1 MGRRKPTARVAFV
14 LFDVLYEDGTVTSN
28 RKVPASALGGL
39 DEDASARAVIEAQDR
54 EIVGRSGHPRSR
66 IKAVCR
72 ADKRDAAQRRLA
84 KSSDQARKA
93 RQ

>member
-1 MGRRKPTARVAFV
+1 MGRRKPTARAEFV
-14 LFDVLYEDGTVTSN
+14 LFDVFYEDGKVTSN
-28 RKVPASALGGL
+28 RKVPASVLGGL
-39 DEDASARAVIEAQDR
+39 DQNASARAVIEAQDR

-72 ADKRDAAQRRLA
+72 ADKRGAAQRRLA
-84 KSSDQARKA
+84 KPSDQARKA

>member
-1 MGRRKPTARVAFV
+1 MGRRKPIGRAAIV
-14 LFDVLYEDGTVTSN
+14 LFDVFYEDGTVTSN
-28 RKVPASALGGL
+28 WKVPASALGGL

-66 IKAVCR
+66 IKAMCR
-72 ADKRDAAQRRLA
+72 ADRRDAAQRRLA
-84 KSSDQARKA
+84 RLSDQARKA

>member
-1 MGRRKPTARVAFV
+1 MGRRKPTARAEFV
-14 LFDVLYEDGTVTSN
+14 LFDVFYEDGKVTSN
-28 RKVPASALGGL
+28 RKVPASVLGGL
-39 DEDASARAVIEAQDR
+39 DQNASARAVIEAQDR
-54 EIVGRSGHPRSR
+54 EIGGRSGHPRSR

-84 KSSDQARKA
+84 KSGDQARKA